1 MYISPALKP
10 CEFFQIQKLWI
21 LPNNGSNLYRK
32 TGCFSS
38 HWRADELGS
47 GVKNLFLFIK
57 AYSGT
62 DPQLVED
69 DIFRIIIPLTEQVTE
84 QVKKLRKIIDFC
96 KTPGSTAEIMKYL
109 GLKHRE
115 HFRSK
120 ILQPLLAEGI
130 LAQTMPDAPKSP
142 KQKYY
147 SAGPNE
153 SGKFDKNGYP

>member
-1 MYISPALKP
+1 M
-10 CEFFQIQKLWI
+10 QIQSPQKVARLI
-21 LPNNGSNLYRK
+21 CRVIDRVFKEMG
-32 TGCFSS
+32 
-38 HWRADELGS
+38 RADELGS
-47 GVKNLFLFIK
+47 GVKNLFLFTK
-57 AYSGT
+57 AYSGA

-84 QVKKLRKIIDFC
+84 QTEQVTEQVKKLSKIIDFC
-96 KTPGSTAEIMKYL
+96 KTPRSTAEIMKYL

-120 ILQPLLAEGI
+120 ILQPLLAQGI

>member
-1 MYISPALKP
+1 MTMENPVDIISNGEGRTVKFKKSREKP
-10 CEFFQIQKLWI
+10 PSDVYQSICAFV
-21 LPNNGSNLYRK
+21 NRNGGK
-32 TGCFSS
+32 VF
-38 HWRADELGS
+38 LG
-47 GVKNLFLFIK
+47 
-57 AYSGT
+57 
-62 DPQLVED
+62 VED

-84 QVKKLRKIIDFC
+84 QATEQVAEQVKKLRKIIDFC
-96 KTPGSTAEIMKYL
+96 ETPRSTAEIMKYL

-120 ILQPLLAEGI
+120 ILQPLLAQGI